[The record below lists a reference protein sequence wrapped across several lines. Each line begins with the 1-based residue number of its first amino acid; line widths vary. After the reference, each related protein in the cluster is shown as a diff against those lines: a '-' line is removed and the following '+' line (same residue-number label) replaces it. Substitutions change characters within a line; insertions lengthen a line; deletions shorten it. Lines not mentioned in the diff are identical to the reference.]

1 MNMQQDTAPESYQYD
16 PTEVKPKAK
25 SGKLMTILL
34 LYFLSAFFACNNFV
48 I

>member
-25 SGKLMTILL
+25 SGKLMTILC
-34 LYFLSAFFACNNFV
+34 YFLCFFACNNFV